1 MKWAN
6 IITFNTWICIIVMLN
21 SVDLKQ
27 LDNVPRIA
35 LFSGHGYILNKLTN
49 RPITST
55 EEKVE
60 IEFQTKQS
68 NTTLFCAGSETEL
81 LRLDIINGLL
91 RVFLHLPISEM
102 GLPMN
107 SLGESQEGVLSY
119 VKQKSKLSSLFQLDV
134 VIQSHL
140 DPASRLDDNQWH
152 YVILERSNSMLQVYI
167 DNDLVFTRLISSL
180 DQYAYLLHTQ
190 VLVLGGSYK
199 LGDIFQVNSINAGS
213 DTNFIGIM
221 SKAIFQADAL
231 DMNILK
237 FTVSGLHGFRI
248 YPVTK
253 SNASIHQT
261 ADKIHDNAMEA
272 VQFITIC
279 DLLKL
284 TNNLNASPVSFNS
297 DADTENAYISLKLP
311 TITVTNMLQSSFDC
325 MQQTNRSITKTQ
337 TKLRWI
343 DLEIDF
349 KLLNK
354 EQNAN
359 GLLFLLRDDTDNRV
373 KHFKSVNND
382 RYGEQIFKDYEYQ
395 YHELDGS
402 SLIGAE
408 FRNST
413 LHIII
418 QKSKTI
424 WFEVEM
430 NSPRT
435 LSMNSMHTL
444 EIKYTFIWL
453 PSENDT
459 RKIIWPLVKVRY
471 DSAQEWIV
479 IGPNS
484 QKRLGVITLEQELNL
499 ERNFYTLNS
508 LYNTV
513 WQNTLWFGRTLYLGG
528 INYTKSIETGVYI
541 PGLLN
546 INGIRQHFQGC
557 IFRLAVNGL
566 VLDLQS
572 AVKARNRYLQSSAQ
586 KKQRTFPVTISKS
599 NCENDSPSQELPNNC
614 LSETVNRMSCPIEK
628 RLQWKWKPPNL
639 CRCHSHDFEA
649 FDFQNGTPIL
659 HFNGLQLI
667 RLQFPVQ
674 QYSPLLWIQFM
685 FKTNHLNGTIL
696 YTVAKSQYVE
706 TMMKNIVDPSVEG
719 KPSLEYTQKLY
730 FRKLQQQQQREEKL
744 ANSDNSKYS
753 TSNYQGY
760 QIFLLN
766 GYIHVKL
773 FIGKNKAAVELP
785 VYISDGKWHSY
796 ELIHNDSHISISLDE
811 HQYQHRT
818 NSTISQLPIQQIII
832 GSDKNSPESNK
843 VTGYT
848 GEIAYFL
855 YNGIELLP
863 YDNNGGIDQHSFNSS
878 PGTLPQY
885 SLNKWILEFEAQLL
899 QYRKESKPIMT
910 YDYPVQFMRSNC
922 YLSLFNR
929 SIDPELAIKF
939 YFKSS
944 FHKGILL
951 FILNKFQ
958 NDSFI
963 LIELFNGQIYFSVN
977 FNNELVTTNTVESNV
992 LFNDSKWHTVEVFRS
1007 PKENNVIIFRVDT
1020 ETTMETITSARLSN
1034 FFNTEEFISNS
1045 IINIGG
1051 SSTSDLM
1058 RFRGKIKSRTGF
1070 QGCMANFQ
1078 LNSEPTIALLQ
1089 SAQILPS
1096 DECSYQIVSG
1106 CEFESSSCAL
1116 TNRRHIYSYEP
1127 TFYDLDIRKELV
1139 SLNTCYNQG
1148 KCLKQMDKFYCAC
1161 DLTTFQGHRCNEAGT
1176 TLHFGKVGSISHL
1189 FNLNETLTELKQH
1202 IGFVYFQI
1210 KTNGMLKTP
1219 TTTSSDAVVEVFS
1232 LGIQLD
1238 LIMTENSDRYEA
1250 ANDFITLL
1258 YASSG
1263 EKIDLTY
1270 LHVYLEKGYLKMK
1283 FHLDGSVIVIDG
1295 PKVNLQDGYYHRIR
1309 GIRSSNQVLLEVDQ
1323 YHTIYRLYNEFSSL
1337 MKIQHIWLGHS
1348 PISNRSDFIRGYL
1361 SGVYYNGLLLTDLAA
1376 GIKHLT
1382 FVKVIRYLEVEHI
1395 GRFQLKLGPNS
1406 PFYIDFNPRKE
1417 KKQVLSKS
1425 QLSFYTPNVIT
1436 SDTSDNSNLSILKPE
1451 NCPSCFSRKDHYW
1464 NQPTVS
1470 NQSNALL
1477 TSKFHPTVFK
1487 PSYSINIWLFV
1498 CLILTGIILISSFG
1512 FLIYRCAQ
1520 HQCVEDYANHLQHS
1534 EDFNLSNETNL
1545 MKSDNTQISD
1555 NHNKHIPQQKQQQQL
1570 PAYTNQHCTSLCQ
1583 TRNNENR
1590 YNVNSKPTTAF
1601 LIDNFQYIESKNDS
1615 DKICLP
1621 TVRHSDSED
1630 PLKVSKMNMTF
1641 REDDTHHGEIDNFK
1655 LGKYEKLP
1663 NCSTMKF
1670 QQTSMKYPNF
1680 FTYNPRKHN
1689 VSEANLTNFTFL
1701 QNTQAM

>member
-1 MKWAN
+1 MKFVKMMWTN
-6 IITFNTWICIIVMLN
+6 RMTFNTWIWIIVMLD
-21 SVDLKQ
+21 SVVDLKQ
-27 LDNVPRIA
+27 LNNVPRIA
-35 LFSGHGYILNKLTN
+35 LFSGRGYILNKLTN

-55 EEKVE
+55 EEKIE

-119 VKQKSKLSSLFQLDV
+119 VKQKSKPSRLFQLDV

-167 DNDLVFTRLISSL
+167 DNDLVFTRLISSF

-199 LGDIFQVNSINAGS
+199 LGDIFQVNSVNAGS

-248 YPVTK
+248 YPLTT
-253 SNASIHQT
+253 SNASIHHDT
-261 ADKIHDNAMEA
+261 DDIHDKVMEA

-284 TNNLNASPVSFNS
+284 TNNLNASLVSFNS
-297 DADTENAYISLKLP
+297 DMDIENAYISLKLP
-311 TITVTNMLQSSFDC
+311 TITVANMLQSSFDC
-325 MQQTNRSITKTQ
+325 MQQTEGNIITTQ
-337 TKLRWI
+337 TKLKWI

-373 KHFKSVNND
+373 KHFKSVNSD
-382 RYGEQIFKDYEYQ
+382 GYGEQTFKDYEYQ
-395 YHELDGS
+395 HHELDGS

-413 LHIII
+413 LYIIV
-418 QKSKTI
+418 QKSKTV

-430 NSPRT
+430 NSPPT
-435 LSMNSMHTL
+435 ISMNSMHSL

-453 PSENDT
+453 PSQNDT
-459 RKIIWPLVKVRY
+459 RRKIIWPLVKIRY

-484 QKRLGVITLEQELNL
+484 QKTLGVMTLERELNL
-499 ERNFYTLNS
+499 VRKLDTFNS
-508 LYNTV
+508 LYNTF

-528 INYTKSIETGVYI
+528 INYTQSIETGVYI

-572 AVKARNRYLQSSAQ
+572 AVKARNLYLQSSAQ
-586 KKQRTFPVTISKS
+586 KKQRAFPVTISKS
-599 NCENDSPSQELPNNC
+599 NCENDSPSQELPNTC
-614 LSETVNRMSCPIEK
+614 LSETVNKRPCPIEK

-639 CRCHSHDFEA
+639 CRCHSNDFEA
-649 FDFQNGTPIL
+649 SDFQNGTPIL

-685 FKTNHLNGTIL
+685 LKTNHLNGTIL
-696 YTVAKSQYVE
+696 YTVAKSQYE
-706 TMMKNIVDPSVEG
+706 ESMMKNIVDPSVEG
-719 KPSLEYTQKLY
+719 KPPFEYTQKLY
-730 FRKLQQQQQREEKL
+730 FRKLQQQGEQKL
-744 ANSDNSKYS
+744 ANNDNSKYS
-753 TSNYQGY
+753 TSSYQGC

-766 GYIHVKL
+766 GYIHVKI
-773 FIGKNKAAVELP
+773 FIGKNKAVVELP

-811 HQYQHRT
+811 HRYQHRT

-832 GSDKNSPESNK
+832 GSDKNSQESNK
-843 VTGYT
+843 VIGYT
-848 GEIAYFL
+848 GEIAYFV

-863 YDNNGGIDQHSFNSS
+863 YDNEGLIDQYSFNSI
-878 PGTLPQY
+878 PATLLKY

-899 QYRKESKPIMT
+899 QHRKESKPIIT
-910 YDYPVQFMRSNC
+910 YDYPVHFMRSNC

-929 SIDPELAIKF
+929 SMDLELAIKF
-939 YFKSS
+939 DFKSS
-944 FHKGILL
+944 IHKGILL

-963 LIELFNGQIYFSVN
+963 LTELFNGQIYFSVN
-977 FNNELVTTNTVESNV
+977 FHNELVTTNTVESNV

-1007 PKENNVIIFRVDT
+1007 PKENNVIIFRVDM
-1020 ETTMETITSARLSN
+1020 ETVIETITSVRLSKS
-1034 FFNTEEFISNS
+1034 FNTEEFVSNS

-1058 RFRGKIKSRTGF
+1058 RFRGKMKSRTGF

-1078 LNSEPTIALLQ
+1078 LNSKPTIALLQ

-1106 CEFESSSCAL
+1106 CEFESSGCAS

-1127 TFYDLDIRKELV
+1127 NFYDPDIRKELV

-1148 KCLKQMDKFYCAC
+1148 KCLKQRDKFSCAC
-1161 DLTTFQGHRCNEAGT
+1161 DLTTFQGHRCNE
-1176 TLHFGKVGSISHL
+1176 GK
-1189 FNLNETLTELKQH
+1189 
-1202 IGFVYFQI
+1202 
-1210 KTNGMLKTP
+1210 
-1219 TTTSSDAVVEVFS
+1219 
-1232 LGIQLD
+1232 
-1238 LIMTENSDRYEA
+1238 
-1250 ANDFITLL
+1250 
-1258 YASSG
+1258 
-1263 EKIDLTY
+1263 
-1270 LHVYLEKGYLKMK
+1270 
-1283 FHLDGSVIVIDG
+1283 
-1295 PKVNLQDGYYHRIR
+1295 
-1309 GIRSSNQVLLEVDQ
+1309 
-1323 YHTIYRLYNEFSSL
+1323 
-1337 MKIQHIWLGHS
+1337 
-1348 PISNRSDFIRGYL
+1348 
-1361 SGVYYNGLLLTDLAA
+1361 
-1376 GIKHLT
+1376 
-1382 FVKVIRYLEVEHI
+1382 
-1395 GRFQLKLGPNS
+1395 
-1406 PFYIDFNPRKE
+1406 
-1417 KKQVLSKS
+1417 
-1425 QLSFYTPNVIT
+1425 
-1436 SDTSDNSNLSILKPE
+1436 
-1451 NCPSCFSRKDHYW
+1451 
-1464 NQPTVS
+1464 
-1470 NQSNALL
+1470 
-1477 TSKFHPTVFK
+1477 
-1487 PSYSINIWLFV
+1487 
-1498 CLILTGIILISSFG
+1498 
-1512 FLIYRCAQ
+1512 
-1520 HQCVEDYANHLQHS
+1520 
-1534 EDFNLSNETNL
+1534 
-1545 MKSDNTQISD
+1545 
-1555 NHNKHIPQQKQQQQL
+1555 
-1570 PAYTNQHCTSLCQ
+1570 
-1583 TRNNENR
+1583 
-1590 YNVNSKPTTAF
+1590 
-1601 LIDNFQYIESKNDS
+1601 
-1615 DKICLP
+1615 
-1621 TVRHSDSED
+1621 
-1630 PLKVSKMNMTF
+1630 
-1641 REDDTHHGEIDNFK
+1641 
-1655 LGKYEKLP
+1655 
-1663 NCSTMKF
+1663 
-1670 QQTSMKYPNF
+1670 
-1680 FTYNPRKHN
+1680 
-1689 VSEANLTNFTFL
+1689 
-1701 QNTQAM
+1701 